1 MPYTLLTRGVLDGLG
16 DSVFVSDTLDVGDVS
31 LGVDV
36 FTSTGPVS
44 FDVTLSN
51 VGEGIIATGQVRASF
66 RTTCVRCLCEFE
78 FDITGEVD
86 GFFVH
91 PEEEASLPEEQE
103 RELIV
108 DERIDLEPVIVQSLV
123 VELPF
128 APLHA
133 EDCAGI
139 CPECGADRNE
149 GDCGCGQKPASS
161 PFAKL
166 KDAFP
171 DAADGPEPHS

>member
-1 MPYTLLTRGVLDGLG
+1 MSYTLLTRGVLDGLG
-16 DSVFVSDTLDVGDVS
+16 DSVHVSDTLDVPEVS
-31 LGVDV
+31 LGIDV
-36 FTSTGPVS
+36 FASTGPVS

-51 VGEGIIATGQVRASF
+51 VGEGIIATGEVRGTF
-66 RTTCVRCLCEFE
+66 RTTCVRCLCDFE

-91 PEEEASLPEEQE
+91 PEDEAGLPEEQE
-103 RELIV
+103 RESII
-108 DERIDLEPVIVQSLV
+108 DERIDLEPVIAASLV

-149 GDCGCGQKPASS
+149 GDCGCGQKPAVS

-166 KDAFP
+166 KDVFP
-171 DAADGPEPHS
+171 EAGEEAGPHS